1 MKEKYLRK
9 VLNVYILIEKM
20 YSFKISIII
29 IINVF
34 FPYLMQI
41 VKVQDKTTL
50 IGRKL
55 NTTT

>member
-1 MKEKYLRK
+1 
-9 VLNVYILIEKM
+9 M
-20 YSFKISIII
+20 YSFKISSII
-29 IINVF
+29 IINAF

-41 VKVQDKTTL
+41 VKVKDETTM

>member
-1 MKEKYLRK
+1 MKEKYMRK

>member
-1 MKEKYLRK
+1 MKEKYMRK

-41 VKVQDKTTL
+41 VKVKD
-50 IGRKL
+50 
-55 NTTT
+55 

>member
-1 MKEKYLRK
+1 MKEKYMRK

-41 VKVQDKTTL
+41 VKVKDKTTL